1 MLEDRE
7 RKEKMRDEKEE
18 RIRETKIMIALLKK
32 KMHETIKEE
41 KIYMVETKK
50 SSQVVAA
57 LAWYVFTHVGLED
70 AEF

>member
-18 RIRETKIMIALLKK
+18 RIKETKIMIALLKK
-32 KMHETIKEE
+32 KMHETIKGK

-50 SSQVVAA
+50 SS
-57 LAWYVFTHVGLED
+57 
-70 AEF
+70 

>member
-32 KMHETIKEE
+32 KC
-41 KIYMVETKK
+41 TK
-50 SSQVVAA
+50 
-57 LAWYVFTHVGLED
+57 L
-70 AEF
+70 

>member
-32 KMHETIKEE
+32 KNARNYKGE
-41 KIYMVETKK
+41 KNLHGRNQKIILGCC
-50 SSQVVAA
+50 SS
-57 LAWYVFTHVGLED
+57 GLVCVHPCR
-70 AEF
+70 FGGC

>member
-32 KMHETIKEE
+32 KKMHETIKGK

-50 SSQVVAA
+50 SS
-57 LAWYVFTHVGLED
+57 
-70 AEF
+70 